1 MIAAGVIDAV
11 AAILQANID
20 HSGVQRNGI
29 GCLGNLARHN
39 DAAEVRPVLVWVVI
53 TPVVF

>member
-11 AAILQANID
+11 VAILQANID
-20 HSGVQRNGI
+20 HSCIQDNGI
-29 GCLGNLARHN
+29 GCLANLACHN
-39 DAAEVRPVLVWVVI
+39 EATRVWTVVVWVVI